1 MMMFKSHRTASNGI
15 IVTGTTLTDQL
26 NVGDGSTFTSD
37 ANFDGNI
44 DVDGHTEL
52 DDLNVT
58 GVSTFQN
65 SVTISGAK
73 YFNNYWSIKLSS

>member
-1 MMMFKSHRTASNGI
+1 MLVVVLHLA
-15 IVTGTTLTDQL
+15 
-26 NVGDGSTFTSD
+26 SD

-65 SVTISGAK
+65 SVTISGAGNI
-73 YFNNYWSIKLSS
+73 NNYWSIKLSS